1 VQCERHDV
9 VIVGGG
15 PAGSVV
21 AGLLARAG
29 LDVVVLEKEHF
40 PRFHLGESLLP
51 MSLEVLDDL
60 GVTPKFEARFI
71 RKHGARFIQGPSS
84 EEVTF
89 KFKNAVRE
97 GRPYAF
103 HGPRGD
109 IDHVL
114 LEHAATLGADVRQG
128 WLVRAFGGQG
138 RPGNTVVARG
148 PGGGEHYFSAN
159 VVVDAS
165 GRDALAARRPGVKVK
180 IPRLER
186 TLAIFSHYDGCQ
198 RLTGNDEGDIRI
210 VIVKEGW
217 FWVIPFRGDRTSVG
231 VVLEPGSVARAAIG
245 QDELL
250 SQIIDT
256 YPVMRDIMRGA
267 EQVFPARAAA
277 DFSYRV
283 SEASGDGWLSV
294 GDAAGFIDPL
304 FSTGFHLAVRGGA
317 LAAAAVHEAFR
328 RGDFS
333 RSRWASYERMV
344 KKACDTYVG
353 VVQAFYEGSLVELL
367 FETKKRDMMK
377 RLVTSVLA
385 GDVFHEEEPRWL
397 REMQRRFPPSLSS
410 LVKGAP
416 ADAEDRP

>member
-1 VQCERHDV
+1 VPANHDV
-9 VIVGGG
+9 IVIGGG

-29 LDVVVLEKEHF
+29 LRVAVLEKELF

-60 GVTPKFEARFI
+60 GVTSKFEARFI
-71 RKHGARFIQGPSS
+71 RKHGARFLHGDKGD
-84 EEVTF
+84 EVSF
-89 KFKNAVRE
+89 KFTNAVRE

-103 HGPRGD
+103 HGPRAD
-109 IDHVL
+109 IDQVL
-114 LEHAATLGADVRQG
+114 LDHTAELGADVRQG
-128 WLVRAFGGQG
+128 WLVRGFSEEG
-138 RPGNTVVARG
+138 RSGNAVIARR
-148 PGGGEHYFSAN
+148 PDGGEERLTAK

-165 GRDALAARRPGVKVK
+165 GRDAIAARKPGAKIK

-186 TLAIFSHYDGCQ
+186 TLAVFSHYDGCQ
-198 RLTGNDEGDIRI
+198 RLSGNDEGDIRI

-231 VVLEPGSVARAAIG
+231 VVLEQGSVARAALGLDQLLGEIIG
-245 QDELL
+245 A
-250 SQIIDT
+250 
-256 YPVMRDIMRGA
+256 YPVMQDIMRGA
-267 EQVFPARAAA
+267 KQVFPARAAA

-283 SEASGDGWLSV
+283 AEASGNGWLSV

-317 LAAAAVHEAFR
+317 LAAASIRTAFD

-333 RSRWASYERMV
+333 RSSWLFCEQMV

-353 VVQAFYEGSLVELL
+353 VVQAFYEGSLAELL
-367 FETKKRDMMK
+367 FETEKRDMMK
-377 RLVTSVLA
+377 KLVTSVLA

-397 REMQRRFPPSLSS
+397 REMQRRFPPRLAPS
-410 LVKGAP
+410 VAGASI
-416 ADAEDRP
+416 DAGGAFE